1 MKISPNQMLFA
12 SILCFFK
19 YDSVKIAAN
28 QVAKHCADVDAEDF
42 KRVKFPE
49 CERSREVVEGVSHA
63 VGEAAD
69 DEERHTEKE
78 RKILLLTGELN
89 GCGHYEAASDG
100 KKATSERSCT
110 KSQLHNL
117 LGRSL
122 DIHR

>member
-49 CERSREVVEGVSHA
+49 CERGRQVVEGVSHA
-63 VGEAAD
+63 VGEAAY
-69 DEERHTEKE
+69 DEERHREE
-78 RKILLLTGELN
+78 QRKKVLLFGK
-89 GCGHYEAASDG
+89 CHCSGHKKAAAYSESAKAKIEAAGG
-100 KKATSERSCT
+100 KAEV
-110 KSQLHNL
+110 
-117 LGRSL
+117 
-122 DIHR
+122 I